1 MWPFYKSVKSRNLS
15 NVLSVLC
22 HVGPTLSSLVA
33 RNALVIYVEVSF
45 RIKKIYVTRRFSI
58 PISFVFIYNKK

>member
-1 MWPFYKSVKSRNLS
+1 MWPFYKSVKLRDLS

-33 RNALVIYVEVSF
+33 RNTLVIYVEVLF
-45 RIKKIYVTRRFSI
+45 RIKKIYVTSHFSI
-58 PISFVFIYNKK
+58 LSTL

>member
-45 RIKKIYVTRRFSI
+45 RIKKIYVTRR
-58 PISFVFIYNKK
+58 

>member
-1 MWPFYKSVKSRNLS
+1 MLPFYKSVKLRNLS
-15 NVLSVLC
+15 NVLSVLS

-45 RIKKIYVTRRFSI
+45 RI
-58 PISFVFIYNKK
+58 

>member
-33 RNALVIYVEVSF
+33 RNALVMYGEHSF
-45 RIKKIYVTRRFSI
+45 RIKNICNKTDYVAKF
-58 PISFVFIYNKK
+58 YYK